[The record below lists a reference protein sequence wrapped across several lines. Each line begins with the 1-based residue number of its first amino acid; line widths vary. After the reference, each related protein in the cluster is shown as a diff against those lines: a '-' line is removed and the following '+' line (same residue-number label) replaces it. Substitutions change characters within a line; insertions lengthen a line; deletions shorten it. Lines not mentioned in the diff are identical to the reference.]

1 MSPKNPNSNDSNEE
15 RTMFIEIPSSD
26 VQSTEILAADEEDNF
41 SDDSILLPDDTA
53 KKQTALD
60 AVITKIGM
68 GKFQKQLLVLCGL
81 GWLADNMWLQCIAVI
96 LPRVQSMKCLN
107 GSHDLIITYSSLHTY
122 IYYFIVVGHFEL
134 PDSLIGVLS
143 SSLFTGM
150 MFGALFWG
158 VLSDTHGRKQ
168 AFNWTLAV
176 TTVFGI
182 VSSVAQSFTQLCA
195 MLFLLGFGVGGNM
208 PVDGA
213 LFLEFIPKEHQY
225 LLTFMSVFFSLGA
238 VLSSVLA
245 YIILPPNSCHEQT
258 EGTGF
263 VLCDVSKDNNGWRY
277 LLAILG
283 SLTFLM
289 LMSRIFFF
297 RLQESPKY
305 LMSRNRKHDAILVL
319 RKIAKINGNDM
330 QIHSSDFPTT
340 PAASNTNSR
349 NDSFPAFPFPNEPR
363 YLKVKFISDP
373 IAYIKYHISSNLNA
387 VRPLFT
393 KKWITTTVL
402 VWGIWALVSFS
413 YTMFNVFLPKYLE
426 SLGLNNG
433 EKENS
438 SLMHDV
444 LKDYVIYSL
453 CGVPG
458 SLAGSWLIETFLGR
472 IGTMSVA
479 TFGTALSVFLF
490 SAVKSHSGEVISS
503 AMVNFLATLNYAV
516 IYGYTPEV
524 FESKIRGTA
533 CGIASA
539 FGRVAGIIAPV
550 ITGILLSVSISVP
563 LYVSASLFG
572 ISGVFMVLLPI
583 ETKGRQA

>member
-1 MSPKNPNSNDSNEE
+1 MSTKNSNDIDEE
-15 RTMFIEIPSSD
+15 RTMFIKLPSSGTD
-26 VQSTEILAADEEDNF
+26 AAEIVVEDDNS
-41 SDDSILLPDDTA
+41 SDDSILLQDDIA

-60 AVITKIGM
+60 SVITKIGM

-96 LPRVQSMKCLN
+96 LPRVQK
-107 GSHDLIITYSSLHTY
+107 
-122 IYYFIVVGHFEL
+122 HFGL
-134 PDSLIGVLS
+134 PNSLIGALS

-176 TTVFGI
+176 TTFFGI
-182 VSSVAQSFTQLCA
+182 IASFAQSFFQLCF

-225 LLTFMSVFFSLGA
+225 LLTFMSVFFSFGA

-245 YIILPPNSCHEQT
+245 YFILPPNSCT
-258 EGTGF
+258 EDDCNVF
-263 VLCDVSKDNNGWRY
+263 EENNGWRY
-277 LLAILG
+277 MLAILG

-289 LMSRIFFF
+289 LMCRIFFF
-297 RLQESPKY
+297 QLQESPKY
-305 LMSRNRKHDAILVL
+305 LISRNRKHDAVLVL
-319 RKIAKINGNDM
+319 RKIAKINGNNM
-330 QIHSSDFPTT
+330 QIQASDFPT
-340 PAASNTNSR
+340 PANTTNPR
-349 NDSFPAFPFPNEPR
+349 NRSFSSFPFPNETQHA
-363 YLKVKFISDP
+363 KVEFISDP
-373 IAYIKYHISSNLNA
+373 ISYIKYKTSSNIE
-387 VRPLFT
+387 VVMSLFT
-393 KKWITTTVL
+393 RKWFMTTIL
-402 VWGIWALVSFS
+402 VWCIWTLVSFA

-426 SLGLNNG
+426 SLGLDNG
-433 EKENS
+433 ES
-438 SLMHDV
+438 DSLMQDV
-444 LKDYVIYSL
+444 LKDYVVYSL

-458 SLAGSWLIETFLGR
+458 SLAAAWLIETVLGR
-472 IGTMSVA
+472 IGTMSIA

-490 SAVKSHSGEVISS
+490 SVVKSHSSEIISS
-503 AMVNFLATLNYAV
+503 AMVSFLATLNYAV

-524 FESKIRGTA
+524 FESKVRGTA

-539 FGRVAGIIAPV
+539 FGRVAGIIAPMV
-550 ITGILLSVSISVP
+550 TGLLLSISVSVP
-563 LYVSASLFG
+563 LYVSALLFT
-572 ISGVFMVLLPI
+572 ISGICMVLLPI